1 MTRSFTYNIVLT
13 KSKDVAQKLFF
24 DVKSSGRLVQAR
36 RLSTIYAGLTKE
48 EAADTLLVSPFKDS
62 GFISMINEFPG
73 GGAPRFVTIKFLEST
88 DLLERFLIP
97 SNAQEE
103 FVISRFRKRIRNLS
117 EVDNETLDI
126 LRQIRPRFYLSYG
139 VGDDVSEWAGPY
151 VIDLMDANLSITSD
165 GIRELELGFTP
176 TLDTV
181 KVFTNRQFI
190 DQDLSQGQSVFDT
203 TRATSRTLEY
213 KSILEAEVIPSER
226 KILPIV
232 STPPGLDAV
241 DLVSPQLK
249 PNNEEGDTWN
259 FVIRRLIRRYLSNY
273 YTTIPE
279 GNVLVLFKQNL
290 DVAATASNPP
300 FNRKGY
306 PGQLFTQLYRDVL
319 AEYGI
324 SIHYPKRTLGK
335 KQKKDDVKS
344 EIYLRNNAKLLRNN
358 LRLDEINAIFKNAA
372 KLKNI
377 SEKEFEN
384 LRLESLRLA
393 AENKK
398 IRDSVKIVSASKDAP
413 SNSTDTGLELRGIFK
428 KKKIEDRIVS
438 YAPDFPLEI
447 EVTEFE
453 QPIDPRVVFGFYVD
467 YVVSDLDLN
476 ILESLRPLYEFFSKL
491 KTKTDEAFDPII
503 FEENDL
509 RITSLLK
516 RHSLIEDETAPV
528 LIVGDRDLIRDLVYS
543 NTELPDLGSTV
554 SYGGFAKVSEVSEI
568 IPGVGSLVTPFT
580 KDMTPGRLRTSW
592 NSYKKD
598 IQSTLYSRKI
608 RTSSFKEQ
616 IDLGPFE
623 SFSKSI
629 RDDSIVFMHNLKNSN
644 VLDIS
649 FDASPYKAELLN
661 VANESIFSLLDQGL
675 KDNQTLLD
683 NTLKMKTFDYL
694 RGMLEREQ
702 VDTNDIV
709 RVIDAI
715 KKDSVSISMIVGTGL
730 DKTNARDFLDLLI
743 FKLQGNDLSNLT
755 IKNPPGQTA
764 KAAADTFRKASSYI
778 LSVDIK
784 TLPFFNTVDFM
795 NRHCVLIGAPNKIIG
810 SKVVTGSDDA
820 LTPAIFSNGYNI
832 FGYKHVID
840 SGGAYSEFKLYQLG
854 YGQFSSDKMSL
865 TTAELLDIENAKVV
879 TTKSNDARTP
889 DQATYE
895 NDADTQRLVRAQA
908 PAFSPK

>member
-1 MTRSFTYNIVLT
+1 MTRSFTYNVVLT

-24 DVKSSGRLVQAR
+24 DVESSGRLVQTR
-36 RLSTIYAGLTKE
+36 RLSSIYTGLTKK

-73 GGAPRFVTIKFLEST
+73 GGAPRFVTIKFLESK
-88 DLLERFLIP
+88 DLLEKFLIP

-103 FVISRFRKRIRNLS
+103 LVISRFRKRIRNLS

-126 LRQIRPRFYLSYG
+126 LRKIRPRFYLSYG
-139 VGDDVSEWAGPY
+139 IGDDVSEWAGPY
-151 VIDLMDANLSITSD
+151 IIDLMDANLSITSD

-181 KVFTNRQFI
+181 RVFTNRQFI

-203 TRATSRTLEY
+203 AITTSPTIEY
-213 KSILEAEVIPSER
+213 KSILEAEIIPSER
-226 KILPIV
+226 KLPPIV
-232 STPPGLDAV
+232 NNIPGLEAV
-241 DLVSPQLK
+241 DLVSPQLR

-279 GNVLVLFKQNL
+279 GNVLVLFNQNL

-324 SIHYPKRTLGK
+324 SIHYPKRLVGK

-344 EIYLRNNAKLLRNN
+344 KISLRNNAKLLRNN
-358 LRLDEINAIFKNAA
+358 IRLEEINNIFRDEANI
-372 KLKNI
+372 KNI

-384 LRLESLRLA
+384 LGIERDRLV

-398 IRDSVKIVSASKDAP
+398 IEDSVRIVSASKDLP

-428 KKKIEDRIVS
+428 KKVEDRIVS
-438 YAPDFPLEI
+438 YGSDFPLEM

-467 YVVSDLDLN
+467 YIVSDVDSN
-476 ILESLRPLYEFFSKL
+476 ILESLRPLYRLFSKL
-491 KTKTDEAFDPII
+491 KTKTEEAFDPII
-503 FEENDL
+503 FEENDF
-509 RITSLLK
+509 RITNLLK
-516 RHSLIEDETAPV
+516 KHSLIEDETAPV
-528 LIVGDRDLIRDLVYS
+528 VIVGDRTLIRDLVYS
-543 NTELPDLGSTV
+543 NKELPDLGSTV
-554 SYGGFAKVSEVSEI
+554 SYGGFAKVSELSEL
-568 IPGVGSLVTPFT
+568 IPGVGALVTPFT
-580 KDMTPGRLRTSW
+580 RDMTPARLKASW
-592 NSYKKD
+592 KSYKKD
-598 IQSTLYSRKI
+598 IQSNLYSRKV

-629 RDDSIVFMHNLKNSN
+629 RDDSVVFMHNLKNSN
-644 VLDIS
+644 VLDVS

-683 NTLKMKTFDYL
+683 NSLKMKTFDYL
-694 RGMLEREQ
+694 KGFLEKKN
-702 VDTNDIV
+702 VDKNDIV
-709 RVIDAI
+709 RIIDVIKEDTT
-715 KKDSVSISMIVGTGL
+715 SIYMIRSAGL
-730 DKTNARDFLDLLI
+730 DKTNAKDFLDLLL
-743 FKLQGNDLSNLT
+743 FKLQGNNLSNLV

-764 KAAADTFRKASSYI
+764 KVAADTLRRASSYI

-795 NRHCVLIGAPNKIIG
+795 NRHCVLIGAPNKIMG
-810 SKVVTGSDDA
+810 SKVFTGSDDS

-854 YGQFSSDKMSL
+854 YGQFASDKMSM
-865 TTAELLDIENAKVV
+865 TTAELLGIEDAQIV
-879 TTKSNDARTP
+879 TTEFDDIRTP
-889 DQATYE
+889 DQATNA
-895 NDADTQRLVRAQA
+895 NDPETQRLKRE
-908 PAFSPK
+908 S